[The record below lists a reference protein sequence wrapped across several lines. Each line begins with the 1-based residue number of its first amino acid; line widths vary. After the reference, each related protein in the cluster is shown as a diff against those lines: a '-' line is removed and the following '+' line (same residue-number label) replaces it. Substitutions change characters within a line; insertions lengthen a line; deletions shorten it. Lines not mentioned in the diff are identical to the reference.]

1 MSGPRSQGAFRPSP
15 PNDLTVPA
23 PGSTTGRA
31 ILSMALRK
39 LFEDLRALRVQ
50 PSDASARDLR
60 RLREVLVG
68 FLPGRPGAIAS
79 LLRDPV
85 VAAPLRCLRDGL
97 GDVDECVAEL
107 VGQSLFQLALDR
119 ALDAPVQVE
128 RPPPVLLSPRH
139 GAHLEVR
146 GPWTASSRTAGEAAR
161 GAYHGLGDDLVL
173 ATRDN
178 NPLRSLEAH
187 PDKSGNAVDLGD
199 HPPVEWCA
207 AIQGALTTIGE
218 YLPELRQEARLFLR
232 QVVPVGFH
240 AERHESATYRE
251 AIGTVYLSLHPDRMT
266 MTEAIVHELSHTKL
280 HALME
285 LDAVLEN
292 PPDEMHASPV
302 RPDPRP
308 LRGVLMAV
316 QAFVPVARLYE
327 RMIEEGAPLAKK
339 PGFED
344 RFAEI
349 VRGNAEGS
357 AVLFEHARPTFV
369 GAGVLDELRRWNAH
383 FEGRFT

>member
-1 MSGPRSQGAFRPSP
+1 MSEGNRHGSAFTPSP
-15 PNDLTVPA
+15 PRDLTIPA

-39 LFEDLRALRVQ
+39 LFEDLRGLRVN
-50 PSDASARDLR
+50 PSEASARDLR

-85 VAAPLRCLRDGL
+85 IAAPLRCLRDGL

-107 VGQSLFQLALDR
+107 VGQSLFQLALDG
-119 ALDAPVQVE
+119 ALETSVEVE
-128 RPPPVLLSPRH
+128 RPPPLLLSPRH

-146 GPWTASSRTAGEAAR
+146 GAWRATPGLQAEH
-161 GAYHGLGDDLVL
+161 GAYHAVDAHLSL
-173 ATRDN
+173 ASRDN
-178 NPLRSLEAH
+178 NPLRNVEAH
-187 PDKSGNAVDLGD
+187 PDKTGNAVDLGARSAAD
-199 HPPVEWCA
+199 WCSA
-207 AIQGALTTIGE
+207 LEGALTTIGE
-218 YLPELRQEARLFLR
+218 HLPELRQEARLFLR

-251 AIGTVYLSLHPDRMT
+251 AIGTLYLSLHPDRMT
-266 MTEAIVHELSHTKL
+266 MAEAIVHELSHTKL

-285 LDAVLEN
+285 LDPVLEN
-292 PPDEMHASPV
+292 PPDETHSSPV

-316 QAFVPVARLYE
+316 HAFVPVARLYE
-327 RMIEEGAPLAKK
+327 QMREDDAPLSKR
-339 PGFED
+339 PGFDD
-344 RFAEI
+344 RFAQI
-349 VRGNAEGS
+349 VRGNAEGF
-357 AVLFEHARPTFV
+357 AVLSQHARPTPV
-369 GAGVLDELRRWNAH
+369 GVGILDELRRWDGH
-383 FEGRFT
+383 FNGRFT